1 MGKYVPLYVNPSNLK
16 VLVVGGGSVG
26 THRALLF
33 AEAGAKVRVAA
44 LSFTPELE
52 MAAQKHGIELV
63 RVDIS
68 SSEGYEKVMS
78 LVEDSDIIVLAAWI
92 PSIIDKIAEYALKA
106 GKLVNN
112 AVDASRGNV
121 VVPFHAQTSY
131 GLKIAATSL
140 GETGVAARIILSW
153 MLERAESL
161 EAKTLYEALSLY
173 KRLLKACFDSPKER
187 MPLYFLPENDET
199 FWSHVRRGDV
209 RAAVRRAAE
218 LCSESTGRDCFTC
231 AQQVL

>member
-16 VLVVGGGSVG
+16 VLIIGGGSVG

-44 LSFTPELE
+44 LTFTRELE
-52 MAAQKHGIELV
+52 EAAQKNDIELV
-63 RVDIS
+63 KVDIS
-68 SSEGYEKVMS
+68 SSEGYEKVMG
-78 LVEDSDIIVLAAWI
+78 LVEDSDIIVLAARI
-92 PSIIDKIAEYALKA
+92 PHVIEEIAEHALKT

-131 GLKIAATSL
+131 GLRIAATSL
-140 GETGVAARIILSW
+140 GETGVATRIILSW
-153 MLERAESL
+153 ILERAESP
-161 EAKTLYEALSLY
+161 EARTLYEALSLY
-173 KRLLKACFDSPKER
+173 KRVLKACIDSPKER

-199 FWSHVRRGDV
+199 FWDYVRRGDV
-209 RAAVRRAAE
+209 RAAVRRAVE
-218 LCSESTGRDCFTC
+218 LCSVGTGRDCSTC
-231 AQQVL
+231 AQHF